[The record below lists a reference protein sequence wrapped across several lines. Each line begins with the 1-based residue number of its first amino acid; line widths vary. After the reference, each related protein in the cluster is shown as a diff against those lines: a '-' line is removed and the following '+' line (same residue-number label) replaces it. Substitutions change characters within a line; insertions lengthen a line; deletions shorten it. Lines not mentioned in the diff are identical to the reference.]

1 MQSASSSALFSLGNN
16 SFSPFRADNGF
27 VRTHAGSRGL
37 SRGPGIG
44 PIDYDNHYTIR
55 GKLIF
60 TNLGLA
66 SIIVVSVR
74 AEPTLYAP
82 ACRNWQTRQTQNLLS
97 ARACGF
103 ESHRRHCVR
112 VTGRWLFFVCL
123 SRGPGAP
130 DGGCEPLRGTPGFAA
145 AVPRRAPRRRGFA
158 LPPVTAS
165 PPRGAY
171 APAYSLSISDSW
183 SSAGVSRMNL
193 ATKGIQ
199 VSVVSISENI
209 CAL

>member
-130 DGGCEPLRGTPGFAA
+130 GGGCEPL
-145 AVPRRAPRRRGFA
+145 
-158 LPPVTAS
+158 
-165 PPRGAY
+165 RGAY